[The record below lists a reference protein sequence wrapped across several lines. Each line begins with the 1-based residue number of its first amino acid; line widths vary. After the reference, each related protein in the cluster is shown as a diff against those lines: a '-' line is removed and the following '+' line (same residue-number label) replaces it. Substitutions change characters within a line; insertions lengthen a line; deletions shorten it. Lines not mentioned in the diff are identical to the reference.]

1 MYIAFAVATL
11 IPCLYHWNIK
21 AEECFPLHIY
31 IAYASVSSL
40 VMYVIGAKKL
50 AQAEMSHLTETENKN
65 IADGLAWSYYYGYLK
80 LVLPHL
86 QETVDKAVAPDYE
99 IGDDDMCSAIKV
111 RKLFIIISKSC
122 NCYSGLIKA
131 DEDHI
136 QKAGRLPAFYMTRAG
151 VELRPYQHSLYRVE
165 VKGKPAIHV
174 ILEFATPLLAM
185 NDMSEDNISHFS
197 VEDRDTQVMAFYNK
211 LKYILEHANQKIRD
225 RYELVLIS
233 DVYSSKGQ
241 YLSDVIYDAVTKA
254 SLNMK

>member
-1 MYIAFAVATL
+1 MTTL
-11 IPCLYHWNIK
+11 IPCLYHWSIK

-86 QETVDKAVAPDYE
+86 QETVEKAVAPDFAV
-99 IGDDDMCSAIKV
+99 GDDDMCSAIKV
-111 RKLFIIISKSC
+111 RKLFIIISKNCS
-122 NCYSGLIKA
+122 CYSGLIEA
-131 DEDHI
+131 DKDHI
-136 QKAGRLPAFYMTRAG
+136 KSAGRLPAFYMTRAG

-165 VKGKPAIHV
+165 AKGKPAIHV

-185 NDMSEDNISHFS
+185 NDMSEDKISHFS
-197 VEDRDTQVMAFYNK
+197 KEDRNTQVMAFYNK
-211 LKYILEHANQKIRD
+211 LKYILEQSKQAIRD
-225 RYELVLIS
+225 RYKLVLIS
-233 DVYSSKGQ
+233 DVYSRKGQ
-241 YLSDVIYDAVTKA
+241 YLSDVIYDAVTDA
-254 SLNMK
+254 SINMK